1 MANNDAPFG
10 CTPIGQNGGA
20 YNGQVDLMHV
30 TAAAA
35 DVIAV
40 GDLVK
45 LAAGSTAEGIPLA
58 EIVAAGDTVCGIVV
72 GIDWQ
77 DGTYDDLPN
86 YKPAAVAANIYVA
99 TDPNLRFII
108 QDDGS
113 GTVDA
118 TTMVNSNADIAT
130 YVAANAT
137 TGRSQIELSSTS
149 AAATSTL
156 DLHIHR
162 LYPTADNEIGANAIW
177 ECSFNIHQY
186 GSVGV
191 TAA

>member
-20 YNGQVDLMHV
+20 YNGQVDLMHI

-35 DVIAV
+35 DVLAV

-45 LAAGSTAEGIPLA
+45 LAAGGSADGLPLC

-72 GIDWQ
+72 GFDWT

-86 YKPAAVAANIYVA
+86 YKPAAVAANVYVA

-113 GTVDA
+113 GTVSAA
-118 TTMVNSNADIAT
+118 TMLNSNANIAT
-130 YVAANAT
+130 YAAANAT

-149 AAATSTL
+149 AAATSSL

-162 LYPTADNEIGANAIW
+162 LFPTADNEIGDNAIW

-186 GSVGV
+186 GKAGTTSV
-191 TAA
+191 